1 MRRLQ
6 LALALLL
13 ICSSC
18 TSTHLSRKIAQREVA
33 HVGTATLDPEAVEI
47 RSITPQGTD
56 RAVVETTVALAFQ
69 LERAKPTDEWRVD
82 AVRLGA
88 SDWVDMTE
96 LLTALNGGTPPL
108 PPPSRPAPVVS
119 TPPTDVFHANPT
131 DFAAARRAL
140 LEVGMSSQV
149 PDAIEVRR
157 IASQSDKQT
166 IVEATVSFGFQFKRD
181 PASKRWRIEAAR
193 LGQRDWIVVD
203 DLLAALNEGRR
214 RDTAAKLSKLTA
226 GINAFRRQNGTL
238 PAAPDIVKLTDIL
251 HPSYMNELIRLDGWN
266 QPILYQVTGST
277 FRLVSSGPDHRPG
290 TPDDLI
296 VVGGPLA
303 SP

>member
-6 LALALLL
+6 LTLALLL

-47 RSITPQGTD
+47 RSITPQGAD

-69 LERAKPTDEWRVD
+69 FERAKPTDEWRVD

-96 LLTALNGGTPPL
+96 LLTALNGGTPP
-108 PPPSRPAPVVS
+108 PPRPSRPAPVVS

-131 DFAAARRAL
+131 DFAAARLAL
-140 LEVGMSSQV
+140 IEVGMSSQV

-157 IASQSDKQT
+157 VAAQSDTQT
-166 IVEATVSFGFQFKRD
+166 IVEATVSLGFQFKRD
-181 PASKRWRIEAAR
+181 PATKRWRIEAAR

-203 DLLAALNEGRR
+203 DLLAAFDEGRR
-214 RDTAAKLSKLTA
+214 RDTVAKLQKLA
-226 GINAFRRQNGTL
+226 VGVDNFRKKNGAL
-238 PAAPDIVKLTDIL
+238 PVAPDIVKLTDIL

-290 TPDDLI
+290 TPDDL
-296 VVGGPLA
+296 VVAGGSPA